1 MKREMIRPVKSF
13 QLSFRLYEGV
23 DQNQPVDKVLEIQHA
38 IGATG
43 GGLQR
48 GGGRGAAP
56 EYCAPEGLTTV
67 IVLSRIQEGRPLC
80 TGGATGNTPGG

>member
-1 MKREMIRPVKSF
+1 MIRPEKSF
-13 QLSFRLYEGV
+13 QLLLQLYEGV
-23 DQNQPVDKVLEIQHA
+23 DRSQNQPVDKVLEIQHA
-38 IGATG
+38 VGATG

-67 IVLSRIQEGRPLC
+67 IVFSRIQEERPLC